1 MDTFSI
7 TLTEKAFSDLK
18 EIFQYIR
25 NSLKEPE
32 IAKQQQE
39 RIKQDCFSLA
49 NFPNRYAFV
58 PDSYLREQGVRFFS
72 VDNYL
77 VFYVVNAQKHTVS
90 ILRILYSR
98 RDWQT
103 LLSNSSHL

>member
-25 NSLKEPE
+25 NHLKEPE
-32 IAKQQQE
+32 IAKQQRD
-39 RIKQDCFSLA
+39 RIKQACFSLA
-49 NFPNRYAFV
+49 TFPNRYGFV
-58 PDSYLREQGVRFFS
+58 PDGYLREQGVRFFP

-77 VFYVVNAQKHTVS
+77 VFYVVNVQKHTVS

-98 RDWQT
+98 RDWQM
-103 LLSNSSHL
+103 LLSNTSST